1 MDITVPMPLLPPL
14 ASRQTLL
21 RLSETLVIG
30 AIGGAILNYA
40 GIPAGWLSGSMI
52 FVAIAAL
59 AGRPMVMPAPLGR
72 VVFVLIGISLGGAVT
87 PETLKGIATWPLSVV
102 LLCVGMTCSTFGSA
116 WYLRKVH
123 GWDMLSALFG
133 SAPGALSQ
141 VIVNAT
147 QCHSDLR
154 AIAIVQTIRVVI
166 LTALLP
172 VGLALFGLIPPAP
185 TRSFAITDSIPE
197 LAILVVV
204 AGVSSF
210 IAHKARFPG
219 GLIFGAML
227 ASAVLHGSGLIH
239 AAMPWWIVSAVMVAL
254 GALTG
259 SRFANTQM
267 RTLLSYCLAALGSFS
282 VAILIISV
290 FAAMSAWLVNLQ
302 LSDIIVSYAPGALDA
317 MMILALALHLDPI
330 FVGAHHVARFIL
342 ISLSLPLFVK
352 MYGKAP
358 TAPLKTPPKLPEKR
372 PVQED

>member
-1 MDITVPMPLLPPL
+1 MTFP
-14 ASRQTLL
+14 SRQTWL
-21 RLSETLVIG
+21 RLSETLAIG
-30 AIGGAILNYA
+30 ALGGAIFNSV
-40 GIPAGWLSGSMI
+40 GIPAGFLSGSMI

-87 PETLKGIATWPLSVV
+87 PETLKGISTWPLSVV

-141 VIVNAT
+141 VIANAT
-147 QCHSDLR
+147 QTHSDLR
-154 AIAIVQTIRVVI
+154 GIAIVQTIRVVI

-172 VGLALFGLIPPAP
+172 VGLAMFGLIPPAP
-185 TRSFAITDSIPE
+185 ARSFVITDSIAE
-197 LAILVVV
+197 LVILVVI
-204 AGVSSF
+204 ASVSSF
-210 IAHKARFPG
+210 IAHKVRFPG

-227 ASAVLHGSGLIH
+227 ASAVLHGTGLIH
-239 AAMPWWIVSAVMVAL
+239 ATMPWWIVSAVMVAL
-254 GALTG
+254 GALSG
-259 SRFANTQM
+259 SRFANTQL
-267 RTLLSYCLAALGSFS
+267 RTLLHYSLAALGSFS
-282 VAILIISV
+282 IAIVIVSV
-290 FAAMSAWLVNLQ
+290 FAAMAVWLLGLQ
-302 LSDIIVSYAPGALDA
+302 LSDVIVSYSPGALDV

-342 ISLSLPLFVK
+342 ISLSLPVLMK
-352 MYGKAP
+352 LYGTPAKA
-358 TAPLKTPPKLPEKR
+358 PPKLPERR

>member
-1 MDITVPMPLLPPL
+1 MPFSFPQNLP
-14 ASRQTLL
+14 
-21 RLSETLVIG
+21 RLCETLALG
-30 AIGGAILNYA
+30 AIGGAIFTYA
-40 GIPAGWLSGSMI
+40 GVPAGFLSGSMI
-52 FVAIAAL
+52 FVAVAAL
-59 AGRPMVMPAPLGR
+59 AGRPMVMPAPLAR
-72 VVFVLIGISLGGAVT
+72 VVFVLMGISLGGAVT

-141 VIVNAT
+141 VIANAT
-147 QCHSDLR
+147 QCHSDLPG
-154 AIAIVQTIRVVI
+154 IAIVQTIRVVI

-172 VGLALFGLIPPAP
+172 VGLALFGLIPPVP
-185 TRSFAITDSIPE
+185 TRSFVITDSIPE
-197 LAILVVV
+197 LVILVVI
-204 AGVSSF
+204 AGVSSYV
-210 IAHKARFPG
+210 AHKVRFPG

-239 AAMPWWIVSAVMVAL
+239 ASMPWWIVNAVMVAL

-259 SRFANTQM
+259 SRFANTQL
-267 RTLLSYCLAALGSFS
+267 RTLLSYSLAALGSFS
-282 VAILIISV
+282 VAILIVAV

-302 LSDIIVSYAPGALDA
+302 LSDIIVSYSPGALDA

-342 ISLSLPLFVK
+342 ISASLPLIMKF
-352 MYGKAP
+352 YGQAPKA
-358 TAPLKTPPKLPEKR
+358 PPKLPEKR